1 MLILKMNTESSFKF
15 QFKKHRISQVQF
27 SRREQDVSMR
37 EGIIAMLKGSLKS
50 ETCVKPNQVQ
60 SDVF

>member
-1 MLILKMNTESSFKF
+1 MNTESSFKF

-37 EGIIAMLKGSLKS
+37 EGIIVILKRSS
-50 ETCVKPNQVQ
+50 ERLNLHQTKLDSV
-60 SDVF
+60 SHYH